1 MKFRRHAPAVLI
13 ATATLVIATVTLVS
27 NKIFS
32 GMSAAVERDQ
42 LVLMRSIAETSLHN
56 AETKALARASLI
68 AELPRTKELFAARD
82 RDALLAEYAP
92 MFHDQSEKYGVDQ
105 AHFHVPPAVSFLRIH
120 LPEKFGDDLSSFRPM
135 VVAVNRELTPRKGF
149 AIARSG
155 PAMFGVVPMFDRDR
169 KHIGSF
175 EIGVSFAEVLDGI
188 KQSYGMDA
196 VIFVKEEPLKKN
208 ATAIPKAVFSDENR
222 VGAFLRYYA
231 TNAAL
236 FERLVVDRDLDAIGG
251 EQVREAL
258 GANYGMVAVPLRNG
272 SGDALGM
279 IVVAKDFSH
288 GRAAEKR
295 AFVWQIL
302 AAVFGTVILA
312 GAVLVV
318 IRGLLVRPLDE
329 LTRRFATLGESSA
342 APDAKD
348 DEPLCEELEA
358 LAVQYGRL
366 ERELEGREKP

>member
-155 PAMFGVVPMFDRDR
+155 PAMFGVVPMFDRDQ
-169 KHIGSF
+169 I
-175 EIGVSFAEVLDGI
+175 
-188 KQSYGMDA
+188 
-196 VIFVKEEPLKKN
+196 
-208 ATAIPKAVFSDENR
+208 
-222 VGAFLRYYA
+222 
-231 TNAAL
+231 
-236 FERLVVDRDLDAIGG
+236 
-251 EQVREAL
+251 
-258 GANYGMVAVPLRNG
+258 
-272 SGDALGM
+272 
-279 IVVAKDFSH
+279 
-288 GRAAEKR
+288 GRAH
-295 AFVWQIL
+295 V
-302 AAVFGTVILA
+302 
-312 GAVLVV
+312 
-318 IRGLLVRPLDE
+318 
-329 LTRRFATLGESSA
+329 
-342 APDAKD
+342 
-348 DEPLCEELEA
+348 
-358 LAVQYGRL
+358 
-366 ERELEGREKP
+366 